1 LIENAGGTGT
11 SSREPEIGNIIA
23 DIRPKSVAMII
34 AQTYRMVFSGGELGH
49 ATKQTADPMAA
60 HSLATPPPT
69 FLPAVW
75 LATP

>member
-1 LIENAGGTGT
+1 
-11 SSREPEIGNIIA
+11 
-23 DIRPKSVAMII
+23 MII
-34 AQTYRMVFSGGELGH
+34 AQTYRMVFGGGELGH